1 MKVKDFKGFMNSKSL
16 NEQDAY
22 DGTHAGANNF
32 GANPEEEMPEEE
44 EMPADEFAEDEEGME
59 EEEVTLEDLKA
70 IVDDLTE
77 RLEALE
83 GPGEEDEEM
92 DEEGEDEEMD
102 EEGEEEE
109 APEEEEV

>member
-16 NEQDAY
+16 NEDEMY
-22 DGTHAGANNF
+22 DGAYA
-32 GANPEEEMPEEE
+32 GANPEEGEAE
-44 EMPADEFAEDEEGME
+44 EMPDGEMNDEFADEDEEGME

-83 GPGEEDEEM
+83 GD
-92 DEEGEDEEMD
+92 DEEGEDEEM
-102 EEGEEEE
+102 EEGEDEEME
-109 APEEEEV
+109 DEEMEEGEDEEEV